1 MAQLQREPKY
11 TIVIVPST
19 ERSWP
24 FPDEVLLARDGTVLG
39 ILVDTN
45 HLANHVIKR
54 WTEIAS
60 PFRLRRQRSLG
71 PTVNQTYNIE
81 QICLTDYWQIV
92 VRYLV
97 DDTDSLVSDF
107 VIRFVAE
114 IKGQM
119 ARYIMYFNP
128 QKERSHYLNLWFA
141 DLWVWIIWNSRSIV
155 RLRQI

>member
-1 MAQLQREPKY
+1 MAQVAQLQREPKY

-60 PFRLRRQRSLG
+60 PFRLHRQRSLD

-114 IKGQM
+114 IKGTNGKVYHVLQPTK
-119 ARYIMYFNP
+119 RKKP
-128 QKERSHYLNLWFA
+128 LS
-141 DLWVWIIWNSRSIV
+141 
-155 RLRQI
+155 

>member
-11 TIVIVPST
+11 TIVIAPST

-60 PFRLRRQRSLG
+60 PFRLQRQRSLG

-92 VRYLV
+92 KQIVVRYVV
-97 DDTDSLVSDF
+97 DDTVVHGLLSKRFCNQVCGPSLYP
-107 VIRFVAE
+107 
-114 IKGQM
+114 KGTNGKVYHVLQPTK
-119 ARYIMYFNP
+119 RKKP
-128 QKERSHYLNLWFA
+128 LS
-141 DLWVWIIWNSRSIV
+141 
-155 RLRQI
+155 